1 MCFSPVQLKTGET
14 VPCGHCLEC
23 LSRRRNDWSV
33 RLQLHCSMYDRMP
46 FFVTL
51 TYKDEDVPLSTT
63 SQMTLNP
70 KDIQD
75 FIKRLRNKFVLK
87 DTDFSYFGCGE
98 YGDQFGRPH
107 YHMII
112 FGFDKLAEIFDKSAI
127 LAEDVLEKIWTHGH
141 VDVCVA
147 DYGGIHY
154 TTKYVLKS
162 QEDYFPGVV
171 KPFVFASKGIGK
183 SWLSSDECAALKKRF
198 NKDAFNAIC
207 DQLPEIDWSTPQTIE
222 SSSAQILRQLQP
234 YVMSFKVSTLEG
246 EVVPLPRYYRKQI
259 FGSFEDWRMN
269 PLSYYNYVKSLHK
282 RYKYLN
288 AFGSY
293 DAQSVKTM
301 EQQRQQERERI
312 IRQRV
317 INKVK

>member
-1 MCFSPVQLKTGET
+1 MCFNPVQLKTGET

-51 TYKDEDVPLSTT
+51 TYDDDHLPVSTT
-63 SQMTLNP
+63 GQMTLNP
-70 KDIQD
+70 KHVSD
-75 FIKRLRNKFVLK
+75 FIKRLRNRFALK

-107 YHMII
+107 YHMIL
-112 FGFDKLAEIFDKSAI
+112 FGFDALNELYEKSAI
-127 LAEDVLEKIWTHGH
+127 IAEDALKNVWQNGH

-162 QEDYFPGVV
+162 QDDYFPGVV

-183 SWLSSDECAALKKRF
+183 AWLSSGECKRLKEKF
-198 NKDAFNAIC
+198 NKDAFNVVC
-207 DQLPEIDWSTPQTIE
+207 DQLPEVDWSSPANIE
-222 SSSAQILRQLQP
+222 ASTSNILRILQP

-269 PLSYYNYVKSLHK
+269 PLAYYNYIKSLHK

-288 AFGSY
+288 KYGAY
-293 DAQSVKTM
+293 DAEHVASM
-301 EQQRQQERERI
+301 EQQQQQVRERV

-317 INKVK
+317 INKIK